1 MVVTLN
7 ELEQKIVKALLYYGN
22 YESDRRGRP
31 EDIFSKIEF
40 KGKTKVSNPSNYIQ
54 TKISQLRP
62 KLQELGIHI
71 SQTKSDIYRQNVYWI
86 DSKYKEDLSGLE
98 VFEKS
103 KDLTRVL
110 YLGELGWGTKAH
122 DIRAER
128 GLREI
133 LKRNYIGKKSMLDS
147 LDAVILNGG
156 VLPFV
161 PEFHSKAKGENYMRL
176 LGTKVFDR
184 EDEPVRIAKEEAL
197 KKSDLPEAEKE
208 HMLKHTMHKIIT
220 IKDGQAVS
228 RRNLETLLGDDFKGQ
243 IHCLFG
249 DEDVENIRE
258 RQEIKMSE
266 LASVQKY
273 LESTNKKIAK
283 LEEKQVE
290 LKISRDLEE
299 KTSRILDSILAS
311 TIEYNKEYGLKEYS
325 EIFLKYVELNK
336 KDFLALNQIVPE
348 AGYDLMEFVRS
359 AKQEK
364 KVVGR
369 VDKAK
374 EAVIGIEQRLED
386 IDEEIVALQDIL
398 KAKETEHQSKGFYAF
413 AKRRQIRPDEETL
426 IWRTVFKEYEH
437 IFKDVGRSYKNFFV
451 HPENRKDIEI
461 NGWSF
466 RLEHNPNLYSD
477 SPLKQSLKLMIDK
490 VNRETARGGPK
501 TDVYLSVHGKGGFR
515 AKIEEKY
522 REETVEGIYTEI
534 PEMEVLIKQPTF
546 YAPGN
551 MDYLIRNRILKNWI
565 AKMYGSDATAMG
577 AVIHTLE
584 PDGRQK
590 MSYFDMSILLRASYD
605 AEQIEVYK
613 KTLERENLTGETRTS
628 LEASIKDLEKGLQL
642 GTLKKRKSKNDDGY
656 NLFQIHVMGDVH
668 IGSPSFR
675 GRLSNYDIFK
685 ATIELQMKERIPEY
699 LFGSEWLHGS
709 LNWSKFASDKSGY
722 GLLRH
727 QIANTVELIKK
738 DETITDREKV
748 ELLSEFALVADS
760 YNVKP
765 TLDQQISEVKH
776 MIDAYARKVITKGG
790 KFYFAAGNH
799 TGTSTKISDEAFI
812 MKNLVPMEL
821 EYGVVPFKTRG
832 SSQGMGEDYLHDGRK
847 LFMAHALKGGKDELI
862 NAMDQI
868 IGTRTEADIVVA
880 FDKHHPM
887 IGFAENKIFVAATG
901 MQSYNEYVNEVS
913 KMPGVRGGIN
923 LYLSDNPNMKSY
935 FEAEFIFEETLVNG
949 LPELEKRR
957 DLQQTLTENFIDYK

>member
-336 KDFLALNQIVPE
+336 KDLKL
-348 AGYDLMEFVRS
+348 
-359 AKQEK
+359 
-364 KVVGR
+364 
-369 VDKAK
+369 
-374 EAVIGIEQRLED
+374 
-386 IDEEIVALQDIL
+386 DIL
-398 KAKETEHQSKGFYAF
+398 
-413 AKRRQIRPDEETL
+413 
-426 IWRTVFKEYEH
+426 
-437 IFKDVGRSYKNFFV
+437 
-451 HPENRKDIEI
+451 
-461 NGWSF
+461 
-466 RLEHNPNLYSD
+466 
-477 SPLKQSLKLMIDK
+477 
-490 VNRETARGGPK
+490 
-501 TDVYLSVHGKGGFR
+501 
-515 AKIEEKY
+515 
-522 REETVEGIYTEI
+522 
-534 PEMEVLIKQPTF
+534 IK
-546 YAPGN
+546 
-551 MDYLIRNRILKNWI
+551 
-565 AKMYGSDATAMG
+565 
-577 AVIHTLE
+577 
-584 PDGRQK
+584 
-590 MSYFDMSILLRASYD
+590 
-605 AEQIEVYK
+605 
-613 KTLERENLTGETRTS
+613 
-628 LEASIKDLEKGLQL
+628 
-642 GTLKKRKSKNDDGY
+642 
-656 NLFQIHVMGDVH
+656 
-668 IGSPSFR
+668 
-675 GRLSNYDIFK
+675 
-685 ATIELQMKERIPEY
+685 
-699 LFGSEWLHGS
+699 
-709 LNWSKFASDKSGY
+709 
-722 GLLRH
+722 
-727 QIANTVELIKK
+727 
-738 DETITDREKV
+738 
-748 ELLSEFALVADS
+748 
-760 YNVKP
+760 
-765 TLDQQISEVKH
+765 
-776 MIDAYARKVITKGG
+776 
-790 KFYFAAGNH
+790 
-799 TGTSTKISDEAFI
+799 
-812 MKNLVPMEL
+812 
-821 EYGVVPFKTRG
+821 
-832 SSQGMGEDYLHDGRK
+832 
-847 LFMAHALKGGKDELI
+847 
-862 NAMDQI
+862 
-868 IGTRTEADIVVA
+868 
-880 FDKHHPM
+880 
-887 IGFAENKIFVAATG
+887 
-901 MQSYNEYVNEVS
+901 
-913 KMPGVRGGIN
+913 
-923 LYLSDNPNMKSY
+923 
-935 FEAEFIFEETLVNG
+935 
-949 LPELEKRR
+949 
-957 DLQQTLTENFIDYK
+957 